1 MRIAHVGSAKSGLE
15 ANLSSGW
22 RERRAFVPRIL
33 SLRSWVESERN
44 FGRDTF
50 YVLII
55 SPTFAQ
61 REIAHYPFLTTA
73 EPEQTGLVPRLHRIH
88 PPESRLSPG
97 KPSYSSHPLSLVAV
111 RGLPSVSRTT
121 GGSIGGNQR
130 RQWAP
135 ALAE

>member
-61 REIAHYPFLTTA
+61 QEIAHYPFLTTA
-73 EPEQTGLVPRLHRIH
+73 DP
-88 PPESRLSPG
+88 
-97 KPSYSSHPLSLVAV
+97 
-111 RGLPSVSRTT
+111 
-121 GGSIGGNQR
+121 
-130 RQWAP
+130 
-135 ALAE
+135 